1 MKITKKQ
8 LKRIIKEEA
17 AKLMAEQPI
26 SGEQAEQMQRDQ
38 DKPGIARATVRRAI
52 PQGEKI
58 WAALSSL
65 IDQALDQARDPSEY
79 GQLADDLRG
88 YADDVEDSVP
98 TNAEDQFVDA
108 GIRAREM
115 SKRR

>member
-8 LKRIIKEEA
+8 LRRIIKEEA
-17 AKLMAEQPI
+17 SKLMSEQPI
-26 SGEQAEQMQRDQ
+26 SGEQAKQMQRDQ
-38 DKPGIARATVRRAI
+38 DKPGIARATVRRSI

-65 IDQALDQARDPSEY
+65 IDQALDQARSPDEY

-98 TNAEDQFVDA
+98 MNAEDDFIDA